1 MQETKTSS
9 SKITYLGSAL
19 PSIFSL
25 VVFAIA
31 GAIGASSNVSTVRVA
46 MSLMQFPAAPAIGVL
61 TALIIADR
69 LKFRG
74 VWMLVWL
81 IVQFALV
88 VLVLRFCMIPIVD
101 VRKELGVS

>member
-1 MQETKTSS
+1 MTNASS
-9 SKITYLGSAL
+9 SMFTYLGTTL

-31 GAIGASSNVSTVRVA
+31 GALGASSDVSVVRVA
-46 MSLMQFPAAPAIGVL
+46 MSIMQFPVAPAIGVL

-69 LKFRG
+69 LKLRG
-74 VWMLVWL
+74 LWMLVWL
-81 IVQFALV
+81 LAQFVLV

-101 VRKELGVS
+101 VRRELGVS